1 MRSWWLGGFYRRWFG
16 WEEGTGRC
24 ATVGAMVG
32 APGFLTAEERGF
44 GALPFC
50 VSDAGLG
57 RDFDRSALG

>member
-1 MRSWWLGGFYRRWFG
+1 M
-16 WEEGTGRC
+16 EGTGRC